1 MPTFYILNAPEFEP
15 IVETARAA
23 GMDVRPVGDY
33 LEATST
39 RPEVV
44 LSHAHTGVRPSIWFA
59 SLTGGLDGRI
69 VRFDHDELCLAD
81 AD

>member
-1 MPTFYILNAPEFEP
+1 MPTLYILSTPEFEP
-15 IVETARAA
+15 IVDTARAA
-23 GMDVRPVGDY
+23 GMDVRSVGDY
-33 LEATST
+33 LEATTT
-39 RPEVV
+39 RSEVT

-59 SLTGGLDGRI
+59 ALTGGLDGRI